1 MHKRKDE
8 RRGFV
13 RVPFNTEVEVDAQ
26 GTIIR
31 SREGINLSM
40 SGIRLNTG
48 EAIPSPGTLCR
59 VKIVLQASDN
69 RVTLGANGKAVRSTP
84 GSLAVEFTDLDL
96 DSYHHLRN
104 LILNNTDEPEKAERE
119 FASHWGIRPP
129 RP

>member
-1 MHKRKDE
+1 MQKREDD

-13 RVPFNTEVEVDAQ
+13 RVPFNTEVEVDVQ
-26 GTIIR
+26 GKVLR

-40 SGIRLNTG
+40 SGIRLDLG
-48 EAIPSPGTLCR
+48 EPIPSPGTPCR
-59 VKIVLQASDN
+59 VKIILQASAN
-69 RVTLGANGKAVRSTP
+69 RVTLGANGKVVRSAP
-84 GSLAVEFTDLDL
+84 GSLAVEFSELDV

-129 RP
+129 QP